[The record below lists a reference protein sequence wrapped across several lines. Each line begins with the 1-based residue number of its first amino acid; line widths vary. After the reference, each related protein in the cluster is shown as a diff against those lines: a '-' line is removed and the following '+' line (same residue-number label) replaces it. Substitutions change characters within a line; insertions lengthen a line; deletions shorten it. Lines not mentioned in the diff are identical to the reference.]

1 MGENG
6 PAGTEVG
13 AGGAPG
19 KRRQLPEARERP
31 TEERAVPRS
40 PQAPRVPTTCG
51 KAMWDQLGEHGPR
64 SLALPQGRQKSIW
77 RKHSVFSFLLVLTA
91 LGC

>member
-13 AGGAPG
+13 AEGAPG
-19 KRRQLPEARERP
+19 TRQQLPAARERP
-31 TEERAVPRS
+31 TEERAIPRS

-51 KAMWDQLGEHGPR
+51 KAMWDQLGGTRHPFPCAASGETKEH
-64 SLALPQGRQKSIW
+64 LEKAKC
-77 RKHSVFSFLLVLTA
+77 F
-91 LGC
+91 